1 MFQLL
6 MPQNK
11 KLLSFKTVENKQ
23 TTTTHTHTQ
32 KLKSSQF
39 HVMDSHLTKA
49 GLLSYLNTA
58 P

>member
-23 TTTTHTHTQ
+23 TTTTHTQ